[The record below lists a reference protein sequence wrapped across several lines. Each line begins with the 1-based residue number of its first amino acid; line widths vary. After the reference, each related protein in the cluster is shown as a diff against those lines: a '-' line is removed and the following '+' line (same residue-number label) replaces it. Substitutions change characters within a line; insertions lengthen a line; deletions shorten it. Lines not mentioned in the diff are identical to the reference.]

1 MASIHT
7 CIIPNLTPIQ
17 IRGPSPNGK
26 KVTGFLFAAAWG
38 SNLSGMNFS
47 GCLNLY
53 YLALSVRY
61 KS

>member
-17 IRGPSPNGK
+17 IRGPSPKGK
-26 KVTGFLFAAAWG
+26 NVTGFLFALFCG
-38 SNLSGMNFS
+38 SNLSGMNCS

-53 YLALSVRY
+53 
-61 KS
+61 